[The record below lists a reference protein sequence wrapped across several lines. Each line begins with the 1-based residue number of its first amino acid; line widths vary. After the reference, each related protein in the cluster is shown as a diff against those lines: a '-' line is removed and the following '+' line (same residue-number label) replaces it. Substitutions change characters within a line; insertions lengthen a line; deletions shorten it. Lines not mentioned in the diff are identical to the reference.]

1 MKEDDLSDRTG
12 FAIGVA
18 QNPYLPPDETRMHA
32 VVTVAF
38 APTGET
44 RAEVAEIIVID
55 RSGSMAGPKF
65 TEAKRAAKAAIAAV
79 REDAH
84 FSIVAG
90 GTGATELYPGGG
102 ELASGTGRHKEDAA
116 AAVDAMK
123 IGTATSIGTWL
134 RRAAD
139 IASSRPS
146 AIGHVLLLTD
156 GQVNQRPSQYDA
168 DLAYC
173 EGRFTCDAVGIGTG
187 WNADELKRIAQLF
200 HGTRNYCKDL
210 PDLPEF
216 FTRATDRA
224 MARAV
229 DEVELAVKG
238 PKDFELKGLW
248 EAFPTERD
256 LLPLGR
262 EAGARRLAFPLGA
275 WGAEERQYLVEVAFP
290 ATGVGLQRQ
299 ARLELVHRERVVAS
313 GSVRAMW
320 TDDPARSAAFHPA
333 VVHHRAQL
341 AGIEHLREALKR
353 LRRDPATAT
362 RLLVT
367 ALEGARQVGNEEQ
380 AEQIEGLLRF
390 DEHGNAT
397 VKAGITRSE
406 ELETHMVTDRTIRT
420 PTSLEGAGE

>member
-1 MKEDDLSDRTG
+1 MTEQTG
-12 FAIGVA
+12 FAISVA
-18 QNPYLPPDETRMHA
+18 QNPYLAPEETTMHA
-32 VVTVAF
+32 VVTVGF
-38 APTGET
+38 APAEDVG
-44 RAEVAEIIVID
+44 AEVAEIIVID

-65 TEAKRAAKAAIAAV
+65 TEAKRAAKAALGAI

-84 FSIVAG
+84 FALIAG

-102 ELASGTGRHKEDAA
+102 RLAAGTEEHKRAAA

-123 IGTATSIGTWL
+123 IGSATSIGTWL

-139 IASSRPS
+139 IASSRPG

-156 GQVNQRPSQYDA
+156 GQVNQHPARYDA

-187 WNADELKRIAQLF
+187 WNAEELRRIAQLF

-210 PDLPEF
+210 PDLAEF

-229 DEVELAVKG
+229 DEVELTVKG
-238 PKDFELKGLW
+238 PKGFEVTGLW

-256 LLPLGR
+256 LLPRGR

-275 WGAEERQYLVEVAFP
+275 WGAEERQYLIEAAFP
-290 ATGVGLQRQ
+290 ATGVDLERQ
-299 ARLELVHRERVVAS
+299 ARLELVCRERAVAA
-313 GSVRAMW
+313 GSVRAIW
-320 TDDPARSAAFHPA
+320 TGDAAMSSAFHPA
-333 VVHHRAQL
+333 VVHHRTQL
-341 AGIEHLREALKR
+341 TGIAHIREALER
-353 LRRDPATAT
+353 LHRAPEAAT

-367 ALEGARQVGNEEQ
+367 ALEGAREVGNAEQ
-380 AEQIEGLLRF
+380 AEQIERLLDF
-390 DEHGNAT
+390 DGRGGAT
-397 VKAGITRSE
+397 IRAGITRSE
-406 ELETHMVTDRTIRT
+406 ELEAHMVTDRTVRT
-420 PTSLEGAGE
+420 PTSLEEDTQ